1 MFSNCGSL
9 VKMDILLLDR
19 VVTNQLSLK
28 YELDYLLFNFPIMF

>member
-1 MFSNCGSL
+1 MFPNCGSL
-9 VKMDILLLDR
+9 VKMDDLLLDR